1 MLKKIIQSRQLYILL
16 GIFSIFVFL
25 FSRTFMGVFV
35 LSYRTGEIVFLLS
48 LFFFLLSIFINH
60 GILLK
65 NKTWSNQI
73 RYTLLLL
80 VIHFL
85 FSVIT
90 SKGSF
95 TDLYIYRSSSY
106 IWSIGFLYL
115 SLIIFEKR
123 KPSINYMYALIASL
137 VWIYIYNIY
146 GLSDQLQNLLLIISD
161 KFEYHKG
168 SDLLIMFVVTFFVI
182 NRMIINKRTT
192 FEIFIV
198 FSSLYLPI
206 LLFKSRSAFIAF
218 FIFFI
223 LEIIYL
229 KPAIGNQTKR
239 NFILFIVSTLILIQ
253 SIFIVTKSGYI
264 KIEEISIRAEQIID
278 YRLTI
283 PSESEKSFLYIEDA
297 KIYSTDGNL
306 NWRLQIWQDVLFD
319 LADNNKLST
328 GYGFISIIPVMD
340 DPIRR
345 GEDGTNENVHNFLI
359 NILARAGVIGLLLY
373 LSFFFFLFKEITKT
387 SNNFQVFNLVT
398 PIFITSLFDASMENS
413 HFPILLY
420 ITIGLYIQNLT
431 KN

>member
-1 MLKKIIQSRQLYILL
+1 MLKKIIQSRQLYLLL

-25 FSRTFMGVFV
+25 FSRTFMGVFI
-35 LSYRTGEIVFLLS
+35 LSYRTGEIVFFLS
-48 LFFFLLSIFINH
+48 LFFFLLSIFINP

-65 NKTWSNQI
+65 NKTWPNQI

-123 KPSINYMYALIASL
+123 KPSVNYMYALIASL

-182 NRMIINKRTT
+182 NRMIVNKRTT

-264 KIEEISIRAEQIID
+264 QIEEISIRAEQIID

-328 GYGFISIIPVMD
+328 GYGFISIIPAMD

>member
-1 MLKKIIQSRQLYILL
+1 MLKKIIQSRQLYLLL

-25 FSRTFMGVFV
+25 FSRTFMGVFI

-48 LFFFLLSIFINH
+48 LFFFLLSIFINP
-60 GILLK
+60 GILLQ
-65 NKTWSNQI
+65 NKTWPNQI

-123 KPSINYMYALIASL
+123 KPSVNYMYALIASL

-182 NRMIINKRTT
+182 NRMIVNKRTT
-192 FEIFIV
+192 LEIFIV

-264 KIEEISIRAEQIID
+264 QIEEISIRAEQIID

-328 GYGFISIIPVMD
+328 GYGFISIIPAMD

-420 ITIGLYIQNLT
+420 ITMGLYIQNLT